1 MFCNK
6 CGHKLNAG
14 DAFCSK
20 CGNDVRSIT
29 SGASSSD
36 VEEQAISDESTV
48 EVGSKDVV
56 FTSKL
61 LLGGNVIRPDRLIIN
76 DTNVVYEKRNKHLIG
91 VDRVMIP
98 IARIASVEIDRR
110 LISSR
115 IIIYSKGNQS
125 INVENF
131 SVGDGKQIKREIERR
146 I

>member
-6 CGHKLNAG
+6 CGHKLSFG

-20 CGNDVRSIT
+20 CGNDVKSIT
-29 SGASSSD
+29 SAASSLDQGAQQDADDAQLEVGNMD
-36 VEEQAISDESTV
+36 VE
-48 EVGSKDVV
+48 

-76 DTNVVYEKRNKHLIG
+76 HQNVIYEKRNKYLIG

-98 IARIASVEIDRR
+98 ISRIASVEIDRR
-110 LISSR
+110 LISSK

-125 INVENF
+125 ITVENF
-131 SVGDGKQIKREIERR
+131 SVGDAKKIKEEIERR
-146 I
+146 M

>member
-20 CGNDVRSIT
+20 CGNDVRAIT

-36 VEEQAISDESTV
+36 VEEQVVSDETTV

-76 DTNVVYEKRNKHLIG
+76 DNNVVYEKRNKHLIG

-115 IIIYSKGNQS
+115 IIIYSKGDQS
-125 INVENF
+125 ITVENF
-131 SVGDGKQIKREIERR
+131 SVRDGKKIKREIERR
-146 I
+146 M